1 MSNDNTPSSRNI
13 DVETVIRQSNLIV
26 DEIRKPETAKSGWL
40 ESITIFVSSKSA
52 GIELVMKAWDDNV
65 ILHPYG
71 VSQAHL

>member
-1 MSNDNTPSSRNI
+1 MSNDNTPSSRNNS

-52 GIELVMKAWDDNV
+52 EIELVMKARMT
-65 ILHPYG
+65 
-71 VSQAHL
+71 